1 MKPIQEIASVL
12 GLSESDLELF
22 GKHKAKITHSAVKKH
37 SATKRGKLIIVTAI
51 NPTPFGEGKTTTTIG
66 LGDALRQIGK
76 NAVICLREPSLGPC
90 MGVKGGAVGGG
101 KSLVVP
107 SSDINLHFTGDI
119 HAVTT
124 ANNLLSSIIDNWI
137 KHELEPEIDVRR
149 VPWKRCVD
157 LNDRS
162 LREVIVGLGGPSNGV
177 VRDEGFIISVASEIM
192 AVLCLSDDLN
202 DLKKRLG
209 RIICSYDLDDNPVTP
224 SILRVTGAMAA
235 LLAEAIKPNLVQTL
249 EGTPAFIH
257 GGPFANIAHGT
268 NTVIA
273 TRLALGLADYVVQE
287 TGFGADLGAEKFLDI
302 VAPSKS
308 LPPDAVV
315 IVASTRALKYNGG
328 VLKKNVAS
336 PNPIAL
342 REGFVNLARHIEN
355 IKKFGITP
363 QVAVNRF
370 PTDLDSEL
378 DLIKELTEQAGTKAA
393 VISNFENGGKGA
405 VDLANIIIE
414 GMSRTPPS
422 YHPLYDYNQP
432 VKEKVETVAK
442 EIYRAKK
449 VNFTSKASSDIK
461 RIEAQGLSN
470 LPVCM
475 AKTQYS
481 FSDNPDLL
489 GAPVDF
495 ELTVK
500 EIKISA
506 GAGFLVAICG
516 EIMLMPGLPKDPA
529 AENID
534 VTEDGVITGI

>member
-1 MKPIQEIASVL
+1 MKSIQEIASVL

-22 GKHKAKITHSAVKKH
+22 GKHKAKIAHSAVKKH
-37 SATKRGKLIIVTAI
+37 SSTKRGKLIIVTAI

-224 SILRVTGAMAA
+224 NILRVTGAMAA
-235 LLAEAIKPNLVQTL
+235 LLSEAIKPNLVQTL

-302 VAPSKS
+302 VAPLKG
-308 LPPDAVV
+308 LPPDAIV

-328 VLKKNVAS
+328 VQKKNVAN

-405 VDLANIIIE
+405 IDLANIIIE
-414 GMSRTPPS
+414 GMSNTPPS
-422 YHPLYDYNQP
+422 YHPLYDYNLP
-432 VKEKVETVAK
+432 VKEKVEIVAK

-461 RIEAQGLSN
+461 RIDALGLSN

-495 ELTVK
+495 DLTVK
-500 EIKISA
+500 EIKVSA